1 MSALETLLVSGSLN
15 SFICLGVYGGVI
27 VSLNH
32 IKSSFIIHPYE
43 SIYLHTYIIIYISYI
58 YIYYILYILYIYYII
73 YMYIILYYIYIYLFI
88 YINMID
94 HSNYIFIPWNI
105 PIFHHPKLGTVS
117 EAMALAGPGTPRGH
131 SQGEQS
137 RPGAAR
143 FFLGTDLLKR
153 WSKERKPGKWW
164 LTRW

>member
-1 MSALETLLVSGSLN
+1 
-15 SFICLGVYGGVI
+15 
-27 VSLNH
+27 
-32 IKSSFIIHPYE
+32 
-43 SIYLHTYIIIYISYI
+43 
-58 YIYYILYILYIYYII
+58 
-73 YMYIILYYIYIYLFI
+73 
-88 YINMID
+88 MID

-143 FFLGTDLLKR
+143 FFSERTC
-153 WSKERKPGKWW
+153 WSGEAKKGN
-164 LTRW
+164 LVNDG